1 MFHAQLQ
8 RGSAAETDGPHQR
21 SKHIPWVGICTQAVG
36 LAPEGGAAEH
46 PALLRAAP
54 CRAEAAAPLRGG
66 RGEGRG
72 EEGRGAAARPPRP
85 GQSED
90 AFPSRDQRQQVRA
103 ALGLNASSYGRQ
115 IV

>member
-1 MFHAQLQ
+1 MLHAQLQ
-8 RGSAAETDGPHQR
+8 RGSTAETDGPHQR

-72 EEGRGAAARPPRP
+72 EGA
-85 GQSED
+85 QS
-90 AFPSRDQRQQVRA
+90 FGCGRA
-103 ALGLNASSYGRQ
+103 AVVAPAADAALT
-115 IV
+115 

>member
-1 MFHAQLQ
+1 MLHAQLQ
-8 RGSAAETDGPHQR
+8 RGSTAETDGPHQR

-72 EEGRGAAARPPRP
+72 EEGRGGAPLLVLRAPARARTFSLRAVS
-85 GQSED
+85 GNRSE
-90 AFPSRDQRQQVRA
+90 QRWD
-103 ALGLNASSYGRQ
+103 
-115 IV
+115 